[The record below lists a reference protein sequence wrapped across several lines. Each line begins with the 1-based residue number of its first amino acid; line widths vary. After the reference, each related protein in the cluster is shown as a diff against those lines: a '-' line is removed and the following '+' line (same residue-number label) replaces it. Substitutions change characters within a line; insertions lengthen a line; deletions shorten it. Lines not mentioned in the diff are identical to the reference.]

1 MTGWERN
8 LVFEQQ
14 VKDFKRVWS
23 GLNPAIALV
32 CLCGNHDV
40 GNRPTK
46 ASIEHWTSSF
56 GDDFLSFWANGTFN
70 VSHHIFCV
78 SVFPPSV
85 IIVALNPIRS
95 FV

>member
-23 GLNPAIALV
+23 GLNPEIALV

-40 GNRPTK
+40 GNRPNK

-70 VSHHIFCV
+70 VSHQSFSPFCNNC
-78 SVFPPSV
+78 SAQP
-85 IIVALNPIRS
+85 
-95 FV
+95 